1 MEVKVKNL
9 RSVFDKLVA
18 VDNLSF
24 SFNSGDICGFV
35 GPNGS
40 GKTTTIN
47 IMAAID
53 SPDSG
58 DVLYDG
64 ISAVDYPEKVS
75 RIIGYMPDHLPTV
88 KSITV

>member
-1 MEVKVKNL
+1 MEVKVENL
-9 RSVFDKLVA
+9 RRTFGKLVA

-53 SPDSG
+53 APDSG
-58 DVLYDG
+58 RIVVLRQLSLG
-64 ISAVDYPEKVS
+64 LRRPS
-75 RIIGYMPDHLPTV
+75 
-88 KSITV
+88 